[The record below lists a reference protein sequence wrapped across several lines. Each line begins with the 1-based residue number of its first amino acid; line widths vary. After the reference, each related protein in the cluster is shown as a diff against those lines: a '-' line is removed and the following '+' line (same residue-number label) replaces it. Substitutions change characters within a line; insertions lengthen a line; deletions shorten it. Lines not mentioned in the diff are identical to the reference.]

1 MTVVDDV
8 DDSAVGQ
15 ACGSELKVGVSTLC
29 RPKVYR
35 VDDAVRLVELD
46 RIQGSGVGIQIFL
59 KTNIIELFCCKHN

>member
-1 MTVVDDV
+1 MMTVVDDV

-46 RIQGSGVGIQIFL
+46 RIQGSGV
-59 KTNIIELFCCKHN
+59 